1 MFRSVCLIGAVLVLA
16 SPALAEL
23 SCGSAPIAPAI
34 AGASDLAGKTTDDA
48 HTMVLGALKSVKA
61 YQGTLSTF
69 RECLT
74 TAANNQKPLIADFK
88 AKNDKAK
95 MDAAKADMD
104 AMQAAYDK
112 TVDTET
118 QVVTDY
124 SNLHTA
130 YCKMG
135 DGLAGCAKPK

>member
-1 MFRSVCLIGAVLVLA
+1 MFKSVCLIGAVLVLA
-16 SPALAEL
+16 SPALADT
-23 SCGSAPIAPAI
+23 SCGTAPIAPAI
-34 AGASDLAGKTTDDA
+34 TAPSDLSGKTTDEA
-48 HTMVLGALKSVKA
+48 HTLALGALKSVKA
-61 YQGTLSTF
+61 YQATLSSF
-69 RECLT
+69 RECLVT
-74 TAANNQKPLIADFK
+74 QTNALK
-88 AKNDKAK
+88 ASLASAKDDKAK
-95 MDAAKADMD
+95 QATTEQMTT
-104 AMQAAYDK
+104 MQAAYDK

>member
-1 MFRSVCLIGAVLVLA
+1 MFRSVCLIGAVLVMA
-16 SPALAEL
+16 SPALAEQ

-34 AGASDLAGKTTDDA
+34 PAASDLSGKTADDA
-48 HTMVLGALKSVKA
+48 HNVVLGALKGVKA

-74 TAANNQKPLIADFK
+74 TAANAQKPIIADAK

-95 MDAAKADMD
+95 AESAQADMD

>member
-1 MFRSVCLIGAVLVLA
+1 MFKRVCLIGAALMVA
-16 SPALAEL
+16 SPALAQNA
-23 SCGSAPIAPAI
+23 CGTPPVAPAI
-34 AGASDLAGKTTDDA
+34 TGAADLSGKSTDDA
-48 HTMVLGALKSVKA
+48 HNLVLAALKGVKG
-61 YQGTLSTF
+61 YQGSLSTY
-69 RECLT
+69 RECLVT
-74 TAANNQKPLIADFK
+74 QTN
-88 AKNDKAK
+88 
-95 MDAAKADMD
+95 AAKA
-104 AMQAAYDK
+104 AQAAAKDDKEKKAATDQIATIQTAYDK